1 MSAMFSTRPLA
12 SLSSQ
17 LLARKGQ
24 AKPAMRPQ
32 GYSGFSGSAA
42 AIDDLGWNDMGHA
55 EPAEPTPIHAAS
67 GPVLVSPAAEPAA
80 PTPVPPVV
88 ALREAL
94 TEKIE
99 AAPESSERPAEPV
112 ARPVEPRPISL
123 ATANRIG
130 RDSAKQTKA
139 GKAAFT
145 LRLDSERHLRLRIA
159 SALANRSAQ
168 QIVAEALDRLL
179 DQSPEVDVLIAQLPP
194 PKTRK

>member
-1 MSAMFSTRPLA
+1 MSAMFNTRPPA

-32 GYSGFSGSAA
+32 GYGGFTGGAA

-55 EPAEPTPIHAAS
+55 DAPEPTPIGAA
-67 GPVLVSPAAEPAA
+67 GPVLVSPAAEPVA

-99 AAPESSERPAEPV
+99 AVSESSERSAEPT
-112 ARPVEPRPISL
+112 ARPAEPRPISL
-123 ATANRIG
+123 ATASRIG

-145 LRLDSERHLRLRIA
+145 LRLDPERHLRLRIA

-168 QIVAEALDRLL
+168 QIVAEALDRFIEA
-179 DQSPEVDVLIAQLPP
+179 SPEVDALIAQLPP
-194 PKTRK
+194 LKTRK